1 MARVDYI
8 LTEEGRDYLKN
19 GLPEK
24 HLVSILSKGSIG
36 MGEAKR
42 RIKNF
47 SIAIQWA
54 LKNKWISVKGSQ
66 IKLIKMPERFLL
78 QESLE
83 KLGRNEEIS
92 KELASVLLSRNLIE
106 LQREHILKRAER
118 QLEEGVSSLT
128 PELIKTG
135 LWRKAKFKEY
145 KVEAPGRKIYP
156 GKMHILSFYIKN
168 IRDIFFD
175 LGFEEASGP
184 LIESSFWNFDALFQ
198 PQDHPARDLADTFYM
213 SIPKE
218 TKLPDKKLVSSVSE
232 MHENG
237 GHGSKGWQY
246 KWSIEMARQPILRTH
261 TTAVSARM
269 LSKIK
274 PPAKIFCIGRVFRN
288 ETVDYKHLPE
298 FTQIEG
304 IVIDEDIGFPD
315 LLGYL
320 KEFYLRMGFK
330 KIRFRPSYFP
340 YTEMSVE
347 PEVYF
352 EERDTWLELGGAG
365 IFRPE
370 VTIPLGV
377 DAPVL
382 AWGLSLERPIMMKLG
397 INDIRNFYY
406 RNDLNILRNAKL
418 W

>member
-1 MARVDYI
+1 MYI
-8 LTEEGRDYLKN
+8 LTDEGIGYVKH

-24 HLVSILSKGSIG
+24 NLVLLLDKGTISTS
-36 MGEAKR
+36 EARKLV
-42 RIKNF
+42 KNF
-47 SIAIQWA
+47 SIALQWA
-54 LKNKWISVKGSQ
+54 LKNKWVEVRGDKIHLLKKPDYFILQDALERIHAGVEIDEKTASILVSR
-66 IKLIKMPERFLL
+66 KLI
-78 QESLE
+78 E
-83 KLGRNEEIS
+83 KE
-92 KELASVLLSRNLIE
+92 
-106 LQREHILKRAER
+106 REHIVKRAEK
-118 QLEEGVSSLT
+118 QLKEEITHLT

-145 KVEAPGRKIYP
+145 NVEAVGKKLYH
-156 GKMHILSFYIKN
+156 GKMHLLSFYIRK
-168 IRDIFFD
+168 IRETFFD
-175 LGFEEASGP
+175 LGFEEAVGP

-213 SIPKE
+213 KMPKE
-218 TKLPDKKLVSSVSE
+218 TRLPEKRLVDAVAK
-232 MHENG
+232 MHEKG
-237 GHGSKGWQY
+237 GFGSTGWRY
-246 KWSIEMARQPILRTH
+246 KWSPEMARQAILRTH

-269 LSKIK
+269 LAKIK
-274 PPAKIFCIGRVFRN
+274 PPAKVFCIGRVFRN
-288 ETVDYKHLPE
+288 ETLDYKHLPE

-304 IVIDEDIGFPD
+304 IVADEDVGFPD

-352 EERDTWLELGGAG
+352 EEHNTWLELGGAG

-370 VTIPLGV
+370 VTKPLGIDV
-377 DAPVL
+377 PVL
-382 AWGLSLERPIMMKLG
+382 AWGLSLERPVMLKLA

-406 RNDLNILRNAKL
+406 KNDLDVLRNAKL